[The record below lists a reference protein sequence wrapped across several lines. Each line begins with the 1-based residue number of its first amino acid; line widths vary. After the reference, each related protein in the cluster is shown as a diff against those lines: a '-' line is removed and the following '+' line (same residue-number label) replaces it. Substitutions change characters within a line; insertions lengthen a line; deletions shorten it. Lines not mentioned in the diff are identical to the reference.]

1 MKAERIAYA
10 MLRHLAEMVPSGPD
24 RRSEVR
30 PGAYDRRAVARAVRR
45 VANDPALAGDVAP
58 LDWDGIADELAKAR
72 YGKESRV

>member
-1 MKAERIAYA
+1 MTAERIADA

-58 LDWDGIADELAKAR
+58 LDWDGIADELAN
-72 YGKESRV
+72 GG